1 MDSFFRAKHDT
12 GEKSMNPLTE
22 LLTGAGQQVHRLEIR
37 KKALHTKTAL
47 IEEKARINDERIAA
61 LLEKNVSLQDDFKK
75 LVEQE
80 AAAKARNHELE
91 VTLQRQAHD
100 QGRQKAHCTMVVR
113 NVEAAG
119 RQLVAQECDA
129 VSRYADLTKVICQ
142 MRTVRVQVKH
152 ATTRKQQD
160 IELAATKIQ
169 CRQSKLRQLE
179 ACLQAILTEAK
190 KDKKLAPIVAEFV
203 ARGQV
208 GFNR

>member
-1 MDSFFRAKHDT
+1 MDSFFRAKAE
-12 GEKSMNPLTE
+12 GAQKSSNPLTD

-37 KKALHTKTAL
+37 KKALHTKISL

-61 LLEKNVSLQDDFKK
+61 LLDKNLSLQEEFKK

-80 AAAKARNHELE
+80 TATKTRNHELE

-100 QGRQKAHCTMVVR
+100 QGRQKAHCAMVQR

-119 RQLVAQECDA
+119 RQLVAQESDA
-129 VSRYADLTKVICQ
+129 VNRFADLTKVICQ

-152 ATTRKQQD
+152 ATVRKQQD
-160 IELAATKIQ
+160 IEIAAVKIR

-179 ACLQAILTEAK
+179 TCLQTVLQEAK
-190 KDKKLAPIVAEFV
+190 KDKALATIVAEFV
-203 ARGQV
+203 SRGQI
-208 GFNR
+208 NYPR